1 MLAAWVRTANGS
13 RDATAQQIKRVR
25 PNPSRLLDVAAG
37 RFVATATVG
46 SLGVGVANVLFPG
59 VVARLERE
67 AVSELEALPRGS
79 RLLTASSERAR
90 GNASRYDY
98 TPVDARRESGFALG
112 RMFGARLRRL

>member
-67 AVSELEALPRGS
+67 AVSELEAPPRGS

-98 TPVDARRESGFALG
+98 TPC
-112 RMFGARLRRL
+112 